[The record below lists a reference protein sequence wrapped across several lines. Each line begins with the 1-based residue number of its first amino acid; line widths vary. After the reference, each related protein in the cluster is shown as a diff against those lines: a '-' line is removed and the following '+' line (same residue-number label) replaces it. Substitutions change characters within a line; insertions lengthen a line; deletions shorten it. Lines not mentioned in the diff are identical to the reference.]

1 MLLLVIEDVAI
12 QRMLLASV
20 FAETTANQIVL
31 AKSLAE
37 ADTLL
42 DDVSFI
48 VLDLTLDD
56 ADPAQS
62 IEWAGNT
69 GLPTIVYSATWT
81 EDVIQLAAEKVNI
94 VSFLTKGSPADSIL
108 ASIHFALAKENLLC
122 HSRTH
127 RIEACKELAER
138 MRARLQNLPE
148 GTLCE
153 C

>member
-1 MLLLVIEDVAI
+1 MLLVIEDGAME
-12 QRMLLASV
+12 QMLLASV
-20 FAETTANQIVL
+20 FAENTSTQIKL

-37 ADTLL
+37 ADALL

-48 VLDLTLDD
+48 VLDLTL
-56 ADPAQS
+56 ADSLPEKT

-122 HSRTH
+122 HSRTQ
-127 RIEACKELAER
+127 RIEACKELADR